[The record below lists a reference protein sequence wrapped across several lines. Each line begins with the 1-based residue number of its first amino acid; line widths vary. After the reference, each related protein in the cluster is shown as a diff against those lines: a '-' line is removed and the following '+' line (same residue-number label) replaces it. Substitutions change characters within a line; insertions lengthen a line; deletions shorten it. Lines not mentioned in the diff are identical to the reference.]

1 MFTIHYIKKQFKL
14 SLLSCSQSSTDT
26 DRVKYN
32 TKKYT
37 FWLLSCNLLHKTSE
51 DWNMKGKW
59 QSLVSQNRT
68 IAQQESG
75 LLIMSMISYR
85 IKRHEV
91 LLPIYDNYYSC
102 FLFVC
107 FHITFQFPYFFLFL
121 VPFMW
126 FIWVTLKT

>member
-32 TKKYT
+32 AKKYT

-75 LLIMSMISYR
+75 LLIMSMFHTELRDTKFCYQFMITITVAFCLFVFISR
-85 IKRHEV
+85 SNS
-91 LLPIYDNYYSC
+91 PTFFC
-102 FLFVC
+102 FLSLSC
-107 FHITFQFPYFFLFL
+107 DLFG
-121 VPFMW
+121 
-126 FIWVTLKT
+126 